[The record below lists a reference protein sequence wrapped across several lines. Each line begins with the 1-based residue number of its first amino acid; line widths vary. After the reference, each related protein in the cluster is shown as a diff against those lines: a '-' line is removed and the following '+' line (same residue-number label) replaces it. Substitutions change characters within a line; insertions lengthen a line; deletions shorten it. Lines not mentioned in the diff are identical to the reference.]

1 MLVASR
7 LQNREQHNIAVIG
20 DGAMTAGMAFE
31 ALNHAGHIDDNVI
44 VVLNGHMS
52 ISKTSVACPATLR
65 AWASKPYN
73 FIRGSK
79 RCFQKFLPH

>member
-31 ALNHAGHIDDNVI
+31 ALNHAGHIDDNVL
-44 VVLNGHMS
+44 VVLNDNNMS
-52 ISKTSVACPATLR
+52 ISKRRRSVQLLCAHVGEQAL
-65 AWASKPYN
+65 
-73 FIRGSK
+73 
-79 RCFQKFLPH
+79 